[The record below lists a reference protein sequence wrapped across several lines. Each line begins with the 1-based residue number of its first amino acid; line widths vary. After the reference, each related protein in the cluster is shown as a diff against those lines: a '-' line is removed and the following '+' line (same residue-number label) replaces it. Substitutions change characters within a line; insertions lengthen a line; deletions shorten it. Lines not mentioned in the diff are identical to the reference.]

1 MIDAILDNRLLLAAI
16 IFLLLLMVPVVIVCS
31 RKLRGYSHPDRR
43 THSRPGVDRR
53 A

>member
-1 MIDAILDNRLLLAAI
+1 MLDAMLDNRLLLAAV

-31 RKLRGYSHPDRR
+31 RKLREPSHPDRR
-43 THSRPGVDRR
+43 KHSRLGVDRR

>member
-1 MIDAILDNRLLLAAI
+1 VFDAILDNRLLLAAI

-31 RKLRGYSHPDRR
+31 RKLREPSGLDRR
-43 THSRPGVDRR
+43 KRSRLGVDRR